1 MNARELMAQ
10 RAAKIA
16 EAKTIASAPAMT
28 DEQRTKF
35 DGLMKDA
42 ETMKG
47 DIARLSVVE
56 TEDAALDQSNG
67 TRAANTHAPTVP
79 NLNLK
84 TKPGDTEERALVH
97 YLRTGDLSRE
107 IRASNDTDMNIGT
120 SADGGAAVPTG
131 LYNRIVAKR
140 NEKMLAAKLN
150 LMKIPGKGTTVN
162 VAADNGTANVFVET
176 NEATSS
182 DRDAPAITP
191 KAMALK
197 RYTKKLQ
204 LSDELLDDEDAAI
217 LAFVEDYVSRGWA
230 NTHNSLLVA
239 EALASG
245 TTFALGAAAAATD
258 TDISGLVYALADG
271 YQDNPTWIMRR
282 ATEGAYRAL
291 KGSVFQ
297 FAPTPGGNAREMWT
311 YPVLNSAYV
320 PAIGTTN
327 KSVIFGNFDFMM
339 VREAKGLTVLRD
351 PYSSAATGQIN
362 YHYAFRAVYKLGLA
376 EAIRYGTH
384 P

>member
-28 DEQRTKF
+28 DEQRAKF
-35 DGLMKDA
+35 DGLMKEA

-56 TEDAALDQSNG
+56 AEDAALEHSNG

-84 TKPGDTEERALVH
+84 TQPGETEGRALLH
-97 YLRTGDLSRE
+97 YLRTGDLPRE
-107 IRASNDTDMNIGT
+107 IRASNDTDMNVGT
-120 SADGGAAVPTG
+120 AADGGAAVPTG

-140 NEKMLAAKLN
+140 NEQMLAAKLN
-150 LMKIPGKGTTVN
+150 ILTVPGKGTTVN
-162 VAADNGTANVFVET
+162 APYETGSANVFVAT
-176 NEATSS
+176 NEASAS
-182 DRDAPAITP
+182 DRDAPAIST
-191 KAMALK
+191 KAMTLV

-204 LSDELLDDEDAAI
+204 LSEELLDDEDAKI
-217 LAFVEDYVSRGWA
+217 LDFLSNYISRSWA

-258 TDISGLVYALADG
+258 TDIPGLVYALADG

-282 ATEGAYRAL
+282 ATEGSYRAL

-297 FAPTPGGNAREMWT
+297 FAATPQGGVNTMWA
-311 YPVLNSAYV
+311 YPVLNSGYV
-320 PAIGTTN
+320 PAIGTGN

-339 VREAKGLTVLRD
+339 FRETKGTTIAVS
-351 PYSSAATGQIN
+351 SSASSDCSPTTSP
-362 YHYAFRAVYKLGLA
+362 RPS
-376 EAIRYGTH
+376 TH
-384 P
+384 FGNID

>member
-28 DEQRTKF
+28 DEQRNAF
-35 DGLMKDA
+35 DTLMKEA

-56 TEDAALDQSNG
+56 TEDAALEQSSG

-84 TKPGDTEERALVH
+84 TQPGETEGRALLH

-120 SADGGAAVPTG
+120 AADGGAAVPTG

-140 NEKMLAAKLN
+140 NEQMLAAKLN
-150 LMKIPGKGTTVN
+150 ILTVPGKGTTVN
-162 VAADNGTANVFVET
+162 APYETGSANVFVAT
-176 NEATSS
+176 NEASAS
-182 DRDAPAITP
+182 DRDAPAIST
-191 KAMALK
+191 KAMTLV

-204 LSDELLDDEDAAI
+204 LSEELLDDEDAKI
-217 LAFVEDYVSRGWA
+217 LDFLSNYISRSWA

-258 TDISGLVYALADG
+258 TDIPGLVYALADG

-282 ATEGAYRAL
+282 ATEGSYRAL

-297 FAPTPGGNAREMWT
+297 FAATPQGGVNTMWA
-311 YPVLNSAYV
+311 YPVLNSGYV
-320 PAIGTTN
+320 PAIGTGN

-339 VREAKGLTVLRD
+339 FRETKGLTVLRD